1 MRPSAYSYLNPLFL
15 CMIFLP
21 ARCKGYEERNIDSV
35 AHKTEYC
42 FVLRMMPPSGNK
54 EVVNKIC
61 QINEQMYEMF
71 ICSANLESQNIQAV
85 YIKNKRMQNSQ

>member
-1 MRPSAYSYLNPLFL
+1 MRKGTLILLVLFSPLNDAP
-15 CMIFLP
+15 
-21 ARCKGYEERNIDSV
+21 Y
-35 AHKTEYC
+35 
-42 FVLRMMPPSGNK
+42 GNK

>member
-1 MRPSAYSYLNPLFL
+1 MCPSAYSYLNPLFL

-35 AHKTEYC
+35 AHKIEYC

-61 QINEQMYEMF
+61 QINEHMYEMF

-85 YIKNKRMQNSQ
+85 YIKNNRMQNSQ